1 MTQDIKIWDNHDNLP
16 EALQWRV
23 TVLVSVFVTRPE
35 TYFLAV
41 AFATALAPSFHAE
54 EDAIFQ
60 VTAGQVVE
68 TVALVHFAVLPL

>member
-1 MTQDIKIWDNHDNLP
+1 MRNYDKLP

-23 TVLVSVFVTRPE
+23 TVLVLVLVSLPA
-35 TYFLAV
+35 TYFFAV

-60 VTAGQVVE
+60 LGAGQIVE
-68 TVALVHFAVLPL
+68 TVTLVHFAVLPL